1 MDTVKDS
8 FLDLERQRQRLED
21 QASQLR
27 QSLGYWRTWDADYE
41 TLKEEVDAIPEGAR
55 QSQTAIL
62 AVKEKFESSIVTAK
76 ELDVIFGSNAKPKTY
91 AQIISVLDGRID
103 TGSKNVASLKRG
115 LESTENKLAATTVI
129 MNPDGTDEDGQ
140 PFTDIIEELDDDD
153 NVISYRLA
161 KPGDNSNQI
170 RELLEKT
177 GVKGLL
183 PMLDGNT
190 NEGGSSPGSAKESL
204 KSNTAKKQALQ
215 GLISASPSSESPSP
229 QLKATEKASEKQT
242 ARAKP
247 PPPETAAASTEN
259 ARSIPKSEVPT
270 PLPRAAQRVQNI
282 MDSAKAQEEISK
294 TEPVIPENESE
305 DDAQMRRHMLTYGL
319 GEVGAVVAEMFIE
332 DGDDDDWGTEDE
344 EYESDESD
352 EFGKSKYSV
361 ITDDYR
367 QHMLEL
373 EKKLGFQSRFSRQ
386 LEKKIA
392 AQSDDEEE
400 GPEKEGIGR
409 IVVQT
414 QDKPLAVSSAAS
426 ASSTTPVKNPP
437 GSPAIESSLKKTNAN
452 KATGS
457 SGDGAD
463 SVKLEAEPKSAKKS
477 VRFAEMLDIAP
488 QKPGGKPTPRR
499 AKLPK
504 VTDDDLPDTIGDV
517 VECKSSSK
525 NRRKKA
531 NKKAS
536 RFKKAMA
543 ETQTLSTPAM
553 TPDAI
558 PSAFSLD
565 GNKISGSAAAPTPP
579 QGQTLATAVVEK
591 PTPASEKVII
601 NDEFDGLTLQQEVSD
616 EYHKRR
622 KNIIQQHGGFLVQE
636 ELPIQRV
643 EEHDQTKR
651 VSRFK
656 AARLSKQ

>member
-1 MDTVKDS
+1 MDTVRDS

-41 TLKEEVDAIPEGAR
+41 TLKEEIDTIPEDAR
-55 QSQTAIL
+55 QSPTAIL

-76 ELDVIFGSNAKPKTY
+76 ELDVIFGSNAEPKTY

-170 RELLEKT
+170 RELLEKA
-177 GVKGLL
+177 GVKGL

-190 NEGGSSPGSAKESL
+190 NEGGSSPSSAKESL
-204 KSNTAKKQALQ
+204 KSNTTKEQALQ

-229 QLKATEKASEKQT
+229 QLKATEKASEKPT

-259 ARSIPKSEVPT
+259 ARSTPKSEVST

-294 TEPVIPENESE
+294 KEPVIPENESE
-305 DDAQMRRHMLTYGL
+305 DDAQMRRDMLKYGL
-319 GEVGAVVAEMFIE
+319 GEVGAVVAEMFID

-373 EKKLGFQSRFSRQ
+373 EKKLGFQSHFSRQ
-386 LEKKIA
+386 LEEKIA
-392 AQSDDEEE
+392 AQPDDEEE
-400 GPEKEGIGR
+400 DPGKEGIGR

-414 QDKPLAVSSAAS
+414 QDKPLAVPSVAS
-426 ASSTTPVKNPP
+426 ASPTTPVKNPT
-437 GSPAIESSLKKTNAN
+437 GSPAIESSLKKTNAD
-452 KATGS
+452 KTTGP

-463 SVKLEAEPKSAKKS
+463 SVNLEAEPKSAKKS

-517 VECKSSSK
+517 VERNSSSK

-543 ETQTLSTPAM
+543 ETQTPSTPAM

-579 QGQTLATAVVEK
+579 QGQTLAAAVVEK

-601 NDEFDGLTLQQEVSD
+601 NDEFDELTLQQEVSD

-643 EEHDQTKR
+643 EEHESTKR